1 MIRLKQI
8 VKNKVIQIVDSR
20 ISDHSD
26 HSPALYGD
34 SYWYASPNLWEPTV
48 MLALKDLC
56 KPGAI
61 FFDVGGNLGGLT
73 SAMSRLVGPRGIVCT
88 FEASPRIIGHLQ
100 SNVNKQGHHNVT
112 VYHRAVY
119 SRSNEIV
126 TIYDGDHLNDSI
138 YAENSPSKIG
148 HPVKTVALDDFCLAT
163 DLYPEVVKMDIEGA
177 EFDALKGFVRTI
189 ETIKPHLLLE
199 QQATDMRCF
208 SFLVDRGYIA
218 MDLNSYRQIVTEK
231 DYPEN
236 TPLRNVLFIHR
247 DKIDKTIYK
256 QPLMINNLKVIAAD
270 DFMPN
275 HMNGFT
281 SKEFEFEPGR
291 YLIDV
296 DFSAVSMNN
305 EMMCGVRFEG
315 ADLFRY
321 HGYSKLIADS
331 YRDWVIEVPQ
341 RGNITIY
348 FDFLNGTNDPSLVI
362 HKATVRMIENC
373 RLPSWANIA
382 ID

>member
-1 MIRLKQI
+1 MRRLKQL
-8 VKNKVIQIVDSR
+8 VKDKIIQIVDSR
-20 ISDHSD
+20 INTQSSN
-26 HSPALYGD
+26 SPTLYGD
-34 SYWYASPNLWEPTV
+34 SHWYASPNLWEPTV
-48 MLALKDLC
+48 MIALKDLC
-56 KPGAI
+56 KPGDI
-61 FFDVGGNLGGLT
+61 VFDVGGNLGGLT
-73 SAMSRLVGPRGIVCT
+73 SAMSRLVGPRGVVCT

-100 SNVNKQGHHNVT
+100 SNVIKQGHHNVT

-138 YAENSPSKIG
+138 YVENSPSKVG

-163 DLYPEVVKMDIEGA
+163 GLYPEVVKMDIEGA
-177 EFDALKGFVRTI
+177 EFDALNGFVRTI
-189 ETIKPHLLLE
+189 ETVKPHLLLE

-208 SFLVDRGYIA
+208 SFLVTRGYLA
-218 MDLNSYRQIVTEK
+218 MDLNSYQQIATVE

-236 TPLRNVLFIHR
+236 APLRNVLFIHKE
-247 DKIDKTIYK
+247 KIDKTIYK
-256 QPLMINNLKVIAAD
+256 QPLVDANPEVIAAD
-270 DFMPN
+270 AFVRN
-275 HMNGFT
+275 HLNGFT

-296 DFSAVSMNN
+296 DFSAVSMEN
-305 EMMCGVRFEG
+305 EMMCGVRFDG

-331 YRDWVIEVPQ
+331 YRDWVIEIPR

-348 FDFLNGTNDPSLVI
+348 FDFLNGTNDPSLAI
-362 HKATVRMIENC
+362 HKVTVRKIENC
-373 RLPSWANIA
+373 RPSDWANIA
-382 ID
+382 VD